1 MDFGDILDK
10 WDSWEG
16 FEDKDPPEKEG
27 SEREHRRTGIDARID
42 LHGMTKAEAQNALD
56 DFFRT
61 ARRKGFRKVLVIHG
75 KGNHSAGGGVLSKW
89 IKTYLERCPYAG
101 KNGYAKRDNG
111 GRGATWVMI
120 KNERY

>member
-16 FEDKDPPEKEG
+16 FEDKDLPEETELESKNKSAE
-27 SEREHRRTGIDARID
+27 IDARID
-42 LHGMTKAEAQNALD
+42 LHGMTKAEAQSALD
-56 DFFRT
+56 DFFKTSRQ
-61 ARRKGFRKVLVIHG
+61 KGYRKVLVIHG
-75 KGNHSAGGGVLSKW
+75 KGNHSAGGGVLYKW

-101 KNGYAKRDNG
+101 KSGYAKRDNG

-120 KNERY
+120 KK